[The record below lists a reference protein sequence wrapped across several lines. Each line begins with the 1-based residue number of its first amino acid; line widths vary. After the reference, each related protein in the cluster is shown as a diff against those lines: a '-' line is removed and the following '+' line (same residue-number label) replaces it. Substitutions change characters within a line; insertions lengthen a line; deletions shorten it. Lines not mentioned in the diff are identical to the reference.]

1 MMPDYTTNVLIIVG
15 LALLILL
22 LWLVTRRKSAETKA
36 RFRKVSKAYLSDF
49 LIPDGQGGQIL
60 IEHALLCPRGIV
72 IIDAKD
78 VEGNIFGSDAM
89 HDWTVITGKS
99 RFTFANPQPGLF
111 DRTAAVA
118 HLLPD
123 VPVSGFVAFSDRG
136 KFTKGLPGHVVNLN
150 ELLKELAGEAKSKSE
165 ALDAYWPSWEKL
177 RAESVVA
184 QVARLIED

>member
-1 MMPDYTTNVLIIVG
+1 MMPDYTTNVLIIIG
-15 LALLILL
+15 LGLLILL
-22 LWLVTRRKSAETKA
+22 AWLVTRRKSAETKA
-36 RFRKVSKAYLSDF
+36 RFRKVSKAYLADF

-72 IIDAKD
+72 IIDLKD

-99 RFTFANPQPGLF
+99 RFTFANPQPGMF
-111 DRTAAVA
+111 DRTAAVS

-123 VPVSGFVAFSDRG
+123 IPVSGYVAFSDRG
-136 KFTKGLPGHVVNLN
+136 KFTKGSPGHVVNLN
-150 ELLKELAGEAKSKSE
+150 ALLKELAVEAKSTSE

-177 RAESVVA
+177 RAEAVVA